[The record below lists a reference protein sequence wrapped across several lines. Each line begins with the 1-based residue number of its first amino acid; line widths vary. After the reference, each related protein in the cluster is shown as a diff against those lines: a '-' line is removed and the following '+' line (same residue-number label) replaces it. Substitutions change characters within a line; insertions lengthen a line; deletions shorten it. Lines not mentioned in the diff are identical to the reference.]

1 MSADIIRHP
10 GVVDLRNARNRACW
24 LERYYSG
31 VHYADLRTPEL
42 YRRGEWVALQAAW
55 LRRGYRLL
63 ARPEPTERPSAS
75 RAKLFFDRESEAR

>member
-1 MSADIIRHP
+1 MSADIIQHP

-42 YRRGEWVALQAAW
+42 YRRGEWIALQAAW
-55 LRRGYRLL
+55 LRRGYRFGS
-63 ARPEPTERPSAS
+63 ARAY
-75 RAKLFFDRESEAR
+75 RAAQGEQSKTVL

>member
-42 YRRGEWVALQAAW
+42 YRRGEWIALQAAW

-63 ARPEPTERPSAS
+63 DRPTYS
-75 RAKLFFDRESEAR
+75 ESSKVIRGKWT